1 MSSPLVIG
9 VSGHRD
15 PNPAAL
21 AQLSRHVD
29 EFLADLKRRLPDTE
43 LRVMTGMAQGA
54 DLLVARAAAT
64 AGCKVDAVLPMP
76 LERYVED
83 FEAESAATL
92 RALLKDPAVTCTVLS
107 APLGS
112 DRDAPH
118 GGGRSVFYA
127 NLTQVLTAKC
137 NLLLAL
143 WDGQTSRLEGG
154 TADTVLRYL
163 GARSH
168 PGDDDSD
175 IEFQG
180 ANAAAE
186 AAWGPHFV
194 YWVPTPRGEG
204 AAAPSEP
211 GYLTGIGEDLLAA
224 HGRAMPYPLAQQFN
238 ELNTY
243 NREFARLSGKRAF
256 EQLDSLLPTLGPI
269 DSRADLE
276 SLQRIDAEYGKAD
289 ALAVYYQRY
298 SDRLFRGFSYTAS
311 CMALLFLIYAKLWAN
326 SLLLS
331 IYLSILF
338 LSVVVFHQLRS
349 HQWFSKHLVY
359 RVLAE
364 TMRIKFFLRAADADR
379 LVSATELINLTGI
392 DQFSGFSW
400 IGNLLKN
407 VEPLDRGQTDAEGT
421 DRARLQNVHRHWIVG
436 QQEYFRRR
444 VRRLERDHRR
454 LEVLK
459 SGMLYAIATFALVL
473 LLFAVPLHERMLG
486 AITGHDGVM
495 FLMGLLP
502 VWLGIWELYQNK
514 MAMRELL
521 WQYRNQLGH
530 FTIAEI
536 QLSRDTTADRSQEIL
551 AQVGKEAL
559 MENYL
564 WTIHRFHREYEPPAA
579 T

>member
-1 MSSPLVIG
+1 
-9 VSGHRD
+9 
-15 PNPAAL
+15 
-21 AQLSRHVD
+21 
-29 EFLADLKRRLPDTE
+29 
-43 LRVMTGMAQGA
+43 
-54 DLLVARAAAT
+54 
-64 AGCKVDAVLPMP
+64 
-76 LERYVED
+76 
-83 FEAESAATL
+83 
-92 RALLKDPAVTCTVLS
+92 
-107 APLGS
+107 
-112 DRDAPH
+112 
-118 GGGRSVFYA
+118 
-127 NLTQVLTAKC
+127 
-137 NLLLAL
+137 
-143 WDGQTSRLEGG
+143 
-154 TADTVLRYL
+154 
-163 GARSH
+163 
-168 PGDDDSD
+168 
-175 IEFQG
+175 
-180 ANAAAE
+180 
-186 AAWGPHFV
+186 
-194 YWVPTPRGEG
+194 
-204 AAAPSEP
+204 
-211 GYLTGIGEDLLAA
+211 
-224 HGRAMPYPLAQQFN
+224 
-238 ELNTY
+238 
-243 NREFARLSGKRAF
+243 
-256 EQLDSLLPTLGPI
+256 
-269 DSRADLE
+269 
-276 SLQRIDAEYGKAD
+276 
-289 ALAVYYQRY
+289 
-298 SDRLFRGFSYTAS
+298 
-311 CMALLFLIYAKLWAN
+311 MALLFLIYAKLWAN

-338 LSVVVFHQLRS
+338 LSVLVFHRLRS

-407 VEPLDRGQTDAEGT
+407 VEPLDRRQTNAEHA
-421 DRARLQNVHRHWIVG
+421 DRARLRNVHRHWIVG